1 MYTFGYV
8 FGIRTNDA
16 FMVRNKVI
24 IPMYGIYTRYGTWS
38 WYDCKDYL
46 NELEKIFIYLDGGR
60 TDGKTVNE
68 ILCYETTHDYSGGRI
83 SFKYFDV
90 ELKKKGTIHI
100 WFTNEK
106 LLKKFNI
113 FGCQKHGWLPN
124 GYGKKSYKDMTK
136 EEQDVIDS
144 FEGKSSYENV
154 MSNPQVYLGGN
165 QMLQLM
171 G

>member
-24 IPMYGIYTRYGTWS
+24 IPMYGIYTRYGSWS
-38 WYDCKDYL
+38 LYDCRGYL
-46 NELEKIFIYLDGGR
+46 EELEKCFTYLDGGK
-60 TDGKTVNE
+60 TDGDNVGKIIGCINSQK
-68 ILCYETTHDYSGGRI
+68 YNGYRI
-83 SFKYFDV
+83 HFKYFDV

-100 WFTNEK
+100 WFTNEE

-144 FEGKSSYENV
+144 FEGEKEYNKV
-154 MSNPQVYLGGN
+154 VNNPNLYLSGN
-165 QMLQLM
+165 KLLQIT